1 MGNISQLA
9 NLLIQQTAL
18 STQRDERM
26 VAMMEC
32 LLSPGGVASTSSDH
46 HPASSETP
54 PKLNPASTPAPFL
67 TSSASLRDF
76 TAWKMKFDGYM
87 LLTHVDKLP
96 QKEQRAILLSLLD
109 EDWDRVNR
117 YALPNTEDTAV
128 KEIVRV
134 MEAHLRTQ
142 WNVFVDW
149 RAETTVMGSQLARH
163 LGIKVDNLLPTHES
177 FSAVGGNLLQCKGQI
192 GCSLELGKI
201 VATDISQLPAWPHD
215 FDPSE
220 EIRAAH
226 SAKIQAYFPCVF
238 GGEAILCTM
247 TSNPMVIELT
257 SDMKLY
263 AVTTARPLH
272 YCWRD
277 DIKKQLDEFRVKDIF
292 APINYPT
299 DWCHP
304 MVLVSK
310 KDAGIRMRVDLTKL
324 NKYI

>member
-1 MGNISQLA
+1 MGDISQLA

-32 LLSPGGVASTSSDH
+32 LPSPGGVASTSSDH
-46 HPASSETP
+46 RPASSETP
-54 PKLNPASTPAPFL
+54 PNLNPASTPAPFL

-87 LLTHVDKLP
+87 LLTHADKLP
-96 QKEQRAILLSLLD
+96 QKEQRAILLSLLN
-109 EDWDRVNR
+109 EDWDRVNSN
-117 YALPNTEDTAV
+117 ASTPNFATTWFVAPV
-128 KEIVRV
+128 KTMLECKTLTLEKE
-134 MEAHLRTQ
+134 MHLRNGRRRVCQ
-142 WNVFVDW
+142 H
-149 RAETTVMGSQLARH
+149 QLQQ
-163 LGIKVDNLLPTHES
+163 V
-177 FSAVGGNLLQCKGQI
+177 
-192 GCSLELGKI
+192 

-238 GGEAILCTM
+238 GGEAILRTM
-247 TSNPMVIELT
+247 TGNPMVIELT

-263 AVTTARPLH
+263 AVTTARPLP

-277 DIKKQLDEFRVKDIF
+277 DIKKQLDEFCVKDIF

>member
-149 RAETTVMGSQLARH
+149 L
-163 LGIKVDNLLPTHES
+163 
-177 FSAVGGNLLQCKGQI
+177 
-192 GCSLELGKI
+192 

-263 AVTTARPLH
+263 AVTTARPLP

-277 DIKKQLDEFRVKDIF
+277 DIKKQLDEFCVKDIF

>member
-1 MGNISQLA
+1 MGDISQLA
-9 NLLIQQTAL
+9 NLLIRQTAL

-46 HPASSETP
+46 RPASSETP

-67 TSSASLRDF
+67 NSSASLRDF

-87 LLTHVDKLP
+87 LLTHADKLP
-96 QKEQRAILLSLLD
+96 QKEQRAILLSLLN
-109 EDWDRVNR
+109 EDWDRVNSN
-117 YALPNTEDTAV
+117 ASTPNFTTTWFVAPV
-128 KEIVRV
+128 KTMLECKTLTLEKE
-134 MEAHLRTQ
+134 MHLR
-142 WNVFVDW
+142 NGRW
-149 RAETTVMGSQLARH
+149 RVCQHQLQQ
-163 LGIKVDNLLPTHES
+163 V
-177 FSAVGGNLLQCKGQI
+177 
-192 GCSLELGKI
+192 

-238 GGEAILCTM
+238 GGEAILRTM
-247 TSNPMVIELT
+247 TGNPMVIELT

-263 AVTTARPLH
+263 AVTTARPLP